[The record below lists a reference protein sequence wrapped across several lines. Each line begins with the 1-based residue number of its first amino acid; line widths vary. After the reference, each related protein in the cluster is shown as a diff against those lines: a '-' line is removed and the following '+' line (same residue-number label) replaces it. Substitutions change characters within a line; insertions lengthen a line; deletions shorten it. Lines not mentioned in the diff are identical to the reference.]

1 MLADTTYDF
10 FTMVIYILVAFLYFA
25 FLVIID
31 RLEYRYHKK
40 KNPLTDEACLGLL
53 AKKYGISEYV
63 IFLVAAQKWNI
74 SEKRANLAFRT
85 YLKTEVLPYYV
96 RDFVRQHKYEV
107 ENYQQPYLPFRNNQP
122 PACPG

>member
-1 MLADTTYDF
+1 MPADTTHDF
-10 FTMVIYILVAFLYFA
+10 YTMAIYILAAFLYCA
-25 FLVIID
+25 ILVIID

-40 KNPLTDEACLGLL
+40 KKTLTDEACLGLL

-63 IFLVAAQKWNI
+63 IFLAAAQKWNI
-74 SEKRANLAFRT
+74 SEKRASLAFGT

-107 ENYQQPYLPFRNNQP
+107 ENYKQPYLPFRNNQP